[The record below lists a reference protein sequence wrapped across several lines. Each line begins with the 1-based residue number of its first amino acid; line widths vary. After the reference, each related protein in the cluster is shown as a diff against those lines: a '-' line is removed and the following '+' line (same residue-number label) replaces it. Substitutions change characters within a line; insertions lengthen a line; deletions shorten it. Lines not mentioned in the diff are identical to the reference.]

1 MKKFWIALPI
11 AISALTF
18 TSCKKDKNDDGNTQT
33 VYTAEQN
40 KTNLQNTGI
49 SLVQDMGDMKNLES
63 MHAIE
68 SFNACV
74 NQADPFGGSSNY
86 PLMVMGGIEL
96 AAKTNSIKPI
106 KQTLK
111 AGNSNTLFSNYAD
124 VVGTYTWTNGAW
136 VKTSSNNNVV
146 FVFPAT
152 KNGTTNNATFTL
164 SATEYTGTYLD
175 PSMEGNTPSA
185 ISADLTVSGKGSILG
200 FDFSSTINTSGEP
213 TKIDAAINF
222 TPFKFSYEFNN
233 SGSKISKTFKFDK
246 STSNLATFYVEAN
259 GTFNKTAIE
268 NFINEEDFSKLNTVV
283 TTASGYVKIKDIKLA
298 LSANVADGINYYN
311 SIGNANFDENDA
323 ITMLNN
329 NTSIKLTYAS
339 SDQTIATGEWYL
351 MTNTYT
357 DYQWDDNAQNWVEV
371 QNTSNEPSVR
381 IVFPDGSKSDLE
393 TYFGNGFDDLQNDI
407 EQFFNDIETAYDM

>member
-339 SDQTIATGEWYL
+339 SGQTIATGEWYL

>member
-18 TSCKKDKNDDGNTQT
+18 TSCKKDKNDDGNPQT

>member
-18 TSCKKDKNDDGNTQT
+18 TSCKKDKNDDGNPQT

-283 TTASGYVKIKDIKLA
+283 TTASGYVKIKDIKLD

-339 SDQTIATGEWYL
+339 SGQTIATGEWYL

>member
-18 TSCKKDKNDDGNTQT
+18 TSCKKDKNDDGNPQT

-222 TPFKFSYEFNN
+222 TPFKFSYAFNN

-283 TTASGYVKIKDIKLA
+283 TTASGYVKIKDIKLD

-339 SDQTIATGEWYL
+339 SGQTIATGEWYL